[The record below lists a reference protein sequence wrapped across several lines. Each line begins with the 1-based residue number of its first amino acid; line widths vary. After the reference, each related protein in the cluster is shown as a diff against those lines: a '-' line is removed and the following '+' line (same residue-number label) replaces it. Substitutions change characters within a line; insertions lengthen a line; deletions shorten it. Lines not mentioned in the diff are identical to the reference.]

1 MSQAVNFTRSYDWKM
16 GIVQTR
22 TNGNEPWKIVQS
34 IGYQAQRLTIKK
46 PASYKTVIKDGWRPP
61 APYRYNFKHWTPR
74 MYDVYFLSQN
84 RSNGSQRLVRGVSND
99 ITPPEPPYIIL
110 PTAAKAQLE
119 IDALNAMRD
128 GAVELGV
135 SFGERKEAA
144 EMMVGNF
151 TKIRNS
157 YRAFRRGQFRNAA
170 KHLGL
175 GWKDAPNRWLEYQ
188 YGWKPLLS
196 DVYEATSRI
205 ANRDASHPQRTY
217 LTVRKSLSLLE
228 SEKLHVSWT
237 GFGINTY
244 RRKEMHGL
252 VRFDFTPDPDSGAL
266 KTADEWGLLNPLS
279 IGWEL
284 VPFSFVVDW
293 AVPVGDCLSS
303 ITASLPYRFKAG
315 SYTSFCRVSD
325 IHNAIGVY
333 NGTVRVLACSGRGH
347 GTSVQMERTVYDS
360 FPFPDF
366 RAMTHTKYKNA
377 SSEAIATRTANAL
390 SILASAFK

>member
-1 MSQAVNFTRSYDWKM
+1 MSQAVNFTRSYDWKTST
-16 GIVQTR
+16 VWTR
-22 TNGNEPWKIVQS
+22 SRSNKPWKIAS
-34 IGYQAQRLTIKK
+34 TIEYQAQRLSIVK

-61 APYRYNFKHWTPR
+61 APYQYNFKHWTPR
-74 MYDVYFLSQN
+74 MYDVYFHSTH
-84 RSNGSQRLVRGVSND
+84 RSSGSHRLVRGVSND
-99 ITPPEPPYIIL
+99 TTPPEPPYITL
-110 PTAAKAQLE
+110 PAAAKAQLE
-119 IDALNAMRD
+119 VDALNAMRD

-144 EMMVGNF
+144 NMMVSNF

-205 ANRDASHPQRTY
+205 ANRDAAHPQRTY
-217 LTVRKSLSLLE
+217 LTVRKYLSLLE
-228 SEKLHVSWT
+228 NETLRHSWS
-237 GFGINTY
+237 GFGINTQ
-244 RRKEMHGL
+244 RRKEMHGI
-252 VRFDFTPDPDSGAL
+252 VRFDFTPDPDSGIL

-279 IGWEL
+279 IAWEL

-315 SYTSFCRVSD
+315 SYTSFCKVSD
-325 IHNAIGVY
+325 IHTAFGAY
-333 NGTVRVLACSGRGH
+333 NSAVRVLACSGRGH
-347 GTSVQMERTVYDS
+347 GLAVRMVRTVYDS